1 MRIAMVHTPLWGRG
15 GAERQILR
23 LAIELQKRGNA
34 VEIFTPVVNEKTCYP
49 DLLKQVTVNVIP
61 QSRFVPFN
69 PGSEP
74 SISSTSK
81 VGEITDRKNRFQRIA
96 VHQFYTSGLP
106 SMLRLGKIIPKGFD
120 IINNHNAPTEWAV
133 FIAKRRLKVPV
144 VWMCNEPPS
153 WFYSGGKRGIGEK
166 ISWPLFEIW
175 DKTSVKYI
183 DEILVLSH
191 AAQDLVRNVYN
202 LPSRVVRTG
211 LDVDKFVDV
220 SGYELR
226 KKLGL
231 EKDFVLLQVAN
242 LAPVKRQFDSIM
254 ALHYL
259 AKDHGN
265 VKLVL
270 DGAGPQEELRRFSE
284 KLGVKD
290 KVVFS
295 HAKCDEELAEVYAVC
310 DVFVFPP
317 QITWGLAVVEAMA
330 SSKPVIVAKGCGV
343 AEIIQDNVN
352 GMQVEYAKP
361 KAIAEKV
368 ESLINDPS
376 LRRKMGRN
384 AFEYV
389 KDNLSWE
396 KFAKN
401 MESVFEQA
409 ISSFR
414 KKS

>member
-23 LAIELQKRGNA
+23 LAIELQKRGNT

-49 DLLKQVTVNVIP
+49 DLLKQVTINVIP
-61 QSRFVPFN
+61 QSHFVPFN
-69 PGSEP
+69 LGSES
-74 SISSTSK
+74 SILSTSK
-81 VGEITDRKNRFQRIA
+81 VGEITNRRSRLQRIA
-96 VHQFYTSGLP
+96 IHQFYTSGLP
-106 SMLRLGKIIPKGFD
+106 AMLSLGKMIPKGFD
-120 IINNHNAPTEWAV
+120 IINNHNAPTEWAA
-133 FIAKRRLKVPV
+133 FAAKWRLKVPV

-153 WFYSGGKRGIGEK
+153 WFYFGGKRGIGEK

-175 DKTSVKYI
+175 DKTSVKYV

-191 AAQDLVRNVYN
+191 AAQNLVRNVYN

-220 SGYELR
+220 SGDELR
-226 KKLGL
+226 RKLGL

-242 LAPVKRQFDSIM
+242 LAPAKRQFDSIM

-259 AKDHGN
+259 AKNHGN

-270 DGAGPQEELRRFSE
+270 NGAGPQEELRRFSE

-290 KVVFS
+290 QVIFS

-310 DVFVFPP
+310 DAFVFPP

-343 AEIIQDNVN
+343 AEIIQDNAN
-352 GMQVEYAKP
+352 GMLVEYANP

-368 ESLINDPS
+368 ENLINDPS
-376 LRRKMGRN
+376 LRRKIGKN

-389 KDNLSWE
+389 KANLSWE
-396 KFAKN
+396 KFAGQ
-401 MESVFEQA
+401 METIFENVTQNY
-409 ISSFR
+409 
-414 KKS
+414 